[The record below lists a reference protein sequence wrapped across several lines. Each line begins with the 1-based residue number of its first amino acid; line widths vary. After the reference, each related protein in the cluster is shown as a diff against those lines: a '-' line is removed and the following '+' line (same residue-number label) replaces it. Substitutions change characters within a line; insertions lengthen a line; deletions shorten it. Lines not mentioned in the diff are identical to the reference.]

1 MVATALS
8 LIQQSAWETNIPAP
22 TSVAGATD
30 PATLQLLSLFYA
42 TGREL
47 RQRRWWPQLKKKYY
61 LQLQTNQTQYKLPQD
76 FYAALPST
84 YWDQANKWELQG
96 PMSDREWNYRIYG
109 YVTVENRKAYR
120 ILGPDMN
127 PNSDLGQFFINPTP
141 TTTSASTLITFE
153 YITRSW
159 LTPPNWAPNTAV
171 TGSIYRNVNGNN
183 YLLTGNGTTSTTNA
197 PNMFYGMG
205 YDGGIMWAY
214 VPTTAWSTLTAYSTG
229 DYVTNGG
236 NLYLCIVGGGSA
248 AAGPGPTGTGS
259 EIVDRFAT
267 WEYIPTTA
275 WFVETAYTVGS
286 YVTNLGN
293 YYVNITPN
301 NQGNT
306 TQKAGKYAGPDWT
319 LTSVPDG
326 TATWQYLATPYE
338 TLQTDSD
345 LCLFDEEIMIAGL
358 KWRFLRARGL
368 EYADVKAEYELMTDT
383 AVNRWVS
390 GKKISLADQGYTLAG
405 LHPRIPEGGFG

>member
-8 LIQQSAWETNIPAP
+8 LVQSACYEANIPAP
-22 TSVAGATD
+22 TALAGATD
-30 PATLQLLSLFYA
+30 PAVLQLLNLFYA

-61 LQLQTNQTQYKLPQD
+61 LPLRTNKAQYKLPQD

-84 YWDQANKWELQG
+84 HWDQANKWELNG

-127 PNSDLGQFFINPTP
+127 PNSDLGQFYLNPTP
-141 TTTSASTLITFE
+141 TTTSASTMITFE

-159 LTPPNWAPNTAV
+159 LMPPNWTPDSAL
-171 TGSIYRNVNGNN
+171 TGTIYRNVNGNI
-183 YLLTGNGTTSTTNA
+183 YRLYSNGTTSPNNA
-197 PNMFYGMG
+197 PTMFYGLG
-205 YDGGIMWAY
+205 WDGGILWQY
-214 VPTTAWSTLTAYSTG
+214 INPEVWGPLTAYDTG

-236 NLYLCIVGGGSA
+236 NLYLCIVGGGSET
-248 AAGPGPTGTGS
+248 AGPGPTGTGS
-259 EIVDRFAT
+259 AIIDRYAT
-267 WEYIPTTA
+267 WQYVPTVA
-275 WFVETAYTVGS
+275 WFAETAYTIGS
-286 YVTNLGN
+286 YVTNAGK
-293 YYVNITPN
+293 YYLNVTPN

-306 TQKAGKYAGPDWT
+306 TQKAGKYAGPNWT
-319 LTSVPDG
+319 STTVPDN
-326 TATWQYLATPYE
+326 TAGWEYISAPYE
-338 TLQTDSD
+338 TLVTDSD

-383 AVNRWVS
+383 AVNRWIS
-390 GKKISLADQGYTLAG
+390 GKKITLADQGYTLAG